1 LPIEQEKSVDQDIA
15 TWSTWLESIPPDQ
28 RAALGLALEMK
39 DGLMA
44 KEAMASAFR
53 VMPDP
58 VGHSHVK
65 VTRTP
70 TQDLYIT
77 EPLRYIDSLQL
88 HEIYKRIAYNS
99 HLILKGP
106 KGDGKTL
113 SVLTFAAQTQ
123 TPIVIQE
130 CSEDTKAYH
139 LMGSQTLLGD
149 ETVYVLGALPTA
161 IDVANE
167 VGKCILLFE
176 EINALPPGVQKQLN
190 AITDFRQMV
199 SMPHIGR
206 TYKTKP
212 GCKLWVVGTMN
223 PSVYGGTYDL
233 NEDLKSRFEEIEVS
247 YHSMKQEKEILRAVC
262 GNLVDDKMLDLLIR
276 FAKDTRQKTTAYSI
290 STRDLVRLV
299 QTVSVVGLDVALQ
312 MVVCKFEG
320 EDRDVVLKR
329 MASVFGNK
337 NVKRFWGSD
346 E

>member
-1 LPIEQEKSVDQDIA
+1 MEQEIA
-15 TWSTWLESIPPDQ
+15 TWSTWLGNIPPDQ
-28 RAALGLALEMK
+28 RAALGLALEIM
-39 DGLMA
+39 DGA
-44 KEAMASAFR
+44 QAREAVQFQAPGS
-53 VMPDP
+53 
-58 VGHSHVK
+58 HSHVK

-70 TQDLYIT
+70 TADLYVT
-77 EPLRYIDSLQL
+77 EPLRYVDSMGL
-88 HEIYKRIAYNS
+88 HEIYKRIAYIS

-113 SVLTFAAQTQ
+113 SVLAFAAMTQ

-130 CSEDTKAYH
+130 CSEDTKSYH

-167 VGKCILLFE
+167 VGRCILLFE

-206 TYKTKP
+206 TYKTRA

-223 PSVYGGTYDL
+223 PSVYGGVYDM

-247 YHSMKQEKEILRAVC
+247 YHSMQQEKEILRHVC
-262 GNLVDDKMLDLLIR
+262 GNVVDDKMLDLLIR
-276 FAKDTRQKTTAYSI
+276 FAKETRQKAVAYSI
-290 STRDLVRLV
+290 STRDLVRLAH
-299 QTVSVVGLDVALQ
+299 TVALVGLDTALQ
-312 MVVCKFEG
+312 MIICKFEG
-320 EDRDVVLKR
+320 EDRAVVMAR

-337 NVKRFWGSD
+337 NIKKFWGSN